1 MRSFKMDRIDAAQA
15 REHIEMVDRILAESQ
30 QRLCCGGE
38 YFVVWGI
45 ASAFITL
52 LFQLV
57 DQRAISVGALW
68 SIPIVL
74 LAGTV
79 FSIVRGRSTRP
90 VLARSSLL
98 QREFF
103 NVLWLTL
110 GLAFVVDAA
119 AFRIFPGIA
128 SAAIWSVAAAIVLF
142 YIGMHGNRRAQIAG
156 VLVLVSLVAANFV
169 APSIAG
175 YVLAAGMLAGYSG
188 FGLSEL
194 LARD

>member
-1 MRSFKMDRIDAAQA
+1 MDRMDAAQA

-45 ASAFITL
+45 VSAFITL

-74 LAGTV
+74 LAGV
-79 FSIVRGRSTRP
+79 GFSIVRGRSTRP

-110 GLAFVVDAA
+110 GLASRRRRGGVSNL
-119 AFRIFPGIA
+119 P
-128 SAAIWSVAAAIVLF
+128 
-142 YIGMHGNRRAQIAG
+142 GNRVRRDLERRCGDRTLLYRNARKPPRADRRRVG
-156 VLVLVSLVAANFV
+156 
-169 APSIAG
+169 PR
-175 YVLAAGMLAGYSG
+175 
-188 FGLSEL
+188 
-194 LARD
+194 LARRRELRRAVDSGVRFGRGDARGLQRLRSERAARSRLREPF

>member
-1 MRSFKMDRIDAAQA
+1 MDAAQA

-45 ASAFITL
+45 VSAFITL

-74 LAGTV
+74 LAGV
-79 FSIVRGRSTRP
+79 GFSIVRGRSTRP

>member
-1 MRSFKMDRIDAAQA
+1 MDRMDAAQA

-45 ASAFITL
+45 VSAFITL

-74 LAGTV
+74 LAGVV

>member
-1 MRSFKMDRIDAAQA
+1 MDRMDAAQA

-45 ASAFITL
+45 VSAFITL

-74 LAGTV
+74 LAGV
-79 FSIVRGRSTRP
+79 GFSIVRGRSTRP